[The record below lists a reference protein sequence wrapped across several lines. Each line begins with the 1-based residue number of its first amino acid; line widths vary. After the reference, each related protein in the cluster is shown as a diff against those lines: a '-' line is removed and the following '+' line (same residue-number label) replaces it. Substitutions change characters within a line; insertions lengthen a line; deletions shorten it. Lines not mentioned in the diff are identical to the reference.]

1 MKKNQ
6 TKGLWWLALMA
17 LLPVFMPVAGA
28 WAQTTKVSGTIL
40 NARTSEPVRGATIE
54 LKGKQK
60 YTTTNDQGKYTIE
73 AAPGNVL
80 IITMVGF
87 ERIERMVG
95 QGGILDIKLME
106 ADAQLSDVV
115 VIGYGQTKRKDVTG
129 AISSI
134 SGEELRKTQPVTFD
148 QALQGKVPGL
158 VVQQISGQP
167 GGAVSMQVRG
177 LTTFGPSTP
186 LYVIDGVIIG
196 GIATLGAGTNPLAGI
211 NPSEIESIDVLK
223 DASATAIYGS
233 QATNGVIVITT
244 KRGKS
249 AAPSISYEMY
259 TGMQQL
265 PKMLPVMNLRE
276 YAEFINIRN
285 TGLGWGF
292 DTRPE
297 LANPK
302 YLGEGTNWQKELF
315 RNAPMTNHTLTV
327 SGGDARTQYLLSGS
341 YFKQEGIA
349 LGSDFRRISLRL
361 NLDNK
366 TTDWLKIGTSLQLA
380 NIQENVNTTQSNV
393 IQTALSQTPD
403 IPIKNNDG
411 SWGGAFNPNGWVNS
425 TVNPYAISLI
435 NKDDVKRYQLFGNIY
450 AEINFLKNF
459 SLRNEATASFSTAR
473 EDVFEPTYKFGLVE
487 RTINHARVTNSQ
499 STYSTFR
506 TYLTYNKKLNNL
518 LHLNAM
524 AGHEAQLSQSETN
537 SATRTNFPSNNVQVI
552 SSGDPTTALNS
563 GEKGHSAQESYFG
576 RVNLN
581 IADKFLVTGN
591 VRADGSSRF
600 APENRWVTTYS
611 GAFAWKLKQEG
622 FLKTSKLVSD
632 LKLRLGYGLTNN
644 QNIRDYAYTATLAT
658 VATGLSGIAQ
668 LTQNVGNP
676 YVQWEKTNYANIG
689 LDGALFNWRI
699 TFSADGY
706 NRRTEGLLLQIPL
719 PLYSGTAIGW
729 SPGSLS
735 APYVNVGAVNNK
747 GFDFRVSSTNISK
760 RNFTWKTDITVSRNI
775 NEVIS
780 LNTED
785 ASLTGSFSRTVVGRS
800 IGEFYGYIVDGG
812 VFATATDFKTHALP
826 VRNGVPLSVGAAG
839 GSIWYGD
846 LKFKDKNGDG
856 IIDEQDQYFLGS
868 PIPKYQ
874 IGLNNT
880 FTFKNFD
887 LNIFFNA
894 NVGNKVFN
902 RLRVNG
908 EFPGTSFGYLKS
920 LMGYARLELIDPNGS
935 ATDINN
941 VYVSNPDT
949 RIVGVRND
957 NTNDNNRFSDKFIEN
972 GSFIRCKNI
981 TLGYRLPEALL
992 KKAHINGLRVYANV
1006 TNAFLITKYRGMDP
1020 EIGSWDPLNAGI
1032 DYGFYPQPRVFT
1044 VGANIQLNK

>member
-1 MKKNQ
+1 Q
-6 TKGLWWLALMA
+6 
-17 LLPVFMPVAGA
+17 
-28 WAQTTKVSGTIL
+28 
-40 NARTSEPVRGATIE
+40 
-54 LKGKQK
+54 
-60 YTTTNDQGKYTIE
+60 
-73 AAPGNVL
+73 AP
-80 IITMVGF
+80 
-87 ERIERMVG
+87 
-95 QGGILDIKLME
+95 
-106 ADAQLSDVV
+106 
-115 VIGYGQTKRKDVTG
+115 
-129 AISSI
+129 
-134 SGEELRKTQPVTFD
+134 
-148 QALQGKVPGL
+148 
-158 VVQQISGQP
+158 
-167 GGAVSMQVRG
+167 
-177 LTTFGPSTP
+177 
-186 LYVIDGVIIG
+186 
-196 GIATLGAGTNPLAGI
+196 
-211 NPSEIESIDVLK
+211 
-223 DASATAIYGS
+223 
-233 QATNGVIVITT
+233 NGVIVITT